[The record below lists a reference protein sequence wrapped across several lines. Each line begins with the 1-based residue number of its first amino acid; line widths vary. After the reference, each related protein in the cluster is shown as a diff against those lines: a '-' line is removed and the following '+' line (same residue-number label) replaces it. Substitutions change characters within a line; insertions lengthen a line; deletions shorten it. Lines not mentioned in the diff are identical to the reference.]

1 MQQYITN
8 NETRRRKVQESATIN
23 GIDYLEVLDLDLVAS
38 EPEFRQRRLRVYFLK
53 SVPITDPFVL
63 TRDTLRVEGGQ
74 RIRDIQVID
83 VRPDPSGDFIE
94 VDLDKAGDFSAY
106 VFRLVK
112 DRRSE
117 EPPDGFDQILSQ
129 VDFSFKVECPN
140 EFDCEEDEEQFIALG
155 KEPPIDY
162 LVKDYQSFRRLLLDR
177 LTTVMPAW
185 RERNPSDLGV
195 AMVEIMAFAADY
207 QSYYQDA
214 VSTEAYLGTARR
226 RVSVRRHA
234 RLLDYPM
241 HDGCNART
249 WVALLYGDA
258 ENTDPVVLPAG
269 SQFFTKTDI
278 GRSNV
283 PWEYTPPD
291 PLPTVQSEL
300 DAVNAAIAAA
310 AASRREVPA
319 VYAGKAKI
327 FESMY
332 AIQLRMARNELEF
345 YTFGEPSAIL
355 PKGSTSA
362 VFKLAGPAGD
372 LNLQA
377 GDVLLFVE
385 KRDPDTGRAFDA
397 NPDHRHV
404 VRLNADPVAGFDD
417 LFGVDTL
424 EVSWYKSD
432 ALPFDLCL
440 GEVED
445 EGGPLV
451 PIAVA
456 HANVVLADYGRT
468 VSEEELIPP
477 EAPQTGRYRP
487 RLRLNDITQSEAY
500 DHEVMQTRPAS
511 QASEQNFRAAEPA
524 VLLLDDEEQWTARPD
539 LLASDRFST
548 DFVLETESD
557 GSATLRFG
565 DNVLG
570 KRPSTGTRF
579 DVSYRVGNGRAGN
592 IGGDSLAHIINGP
605 EGITG
610 VFNPLP
616 AQGGVEPE
624 SIEEVKLYAPSFFK
638 DQERA
643 VTEEDYVRIAER
655 NSEVQK
661 AQATL
666 RWTGSWYTVFISIDR
681 EGGLDVDA
689 AFQEELKAF
698 IDPFRLTGH
707 DLEIVAPF
715 FVGLEILLRVRVQEG
730 FLESTVKA
738 ELLEIFSNVDLPD
751 GRRGFFH
758 PDNFTF
764 GEPIYLSNVI
774 ALAMEVTGVE
784 RVDPVRFG
792 RFGATDQKAITDGLI
807 PIERLEI
814 VRLDND
820 PNAPENGKIDF
831 LMEGGL

>member
-23 GIDYLEVLDLDLVAS
+23 GIDYLEVLDLDLLAS

-53 SVPITDPFVL
+53 AVPITDPFVL
-63 TRDTLRVEGGQ
+63 TRDTLRVAGGQ
-74 RIRDIQVID
+74 RIRDIQVIG

-94 VDLDKAGDFSAY
+94 VDLDKAGDFSPY

-117 EPPDGFDQILSQ
+117 EPPDGFDQVLSR

-140 EFDCEEDEEQFIALG
+140 EFDCEDEDEQIITRSA
-155 KEPPIDY
+155 EPPIDY

-214 VSTEAYLGTARR
+214 VATEAYLGTARR

-249 WVALLYGDA
+249 WVAFMYGDTDQ
-258 ENTDPVVLPAG
+258 NDPVVLPAG
-269 SQFFTKTDI
+269 SQMFTQTQF
-278 GRSNV
+278 GESNLIPKFV
-283 PWEYTPPD
+283 EPD
-291 PLPTVQSEL
+291 PPPTDPEDIL
-300 DAVNAAIAAA
+300 AADTARKAAA
-310 AASRREVPA
+310 DARREVQA
-319 VYAGKAKI
+319 VYSGKAKV

-332 AIQLRMARNELEF
+332 AIELRMARNELEF

-355 PKGSTSA
+355 PKGATSA
-362 VFKLAGPAGD
+362 VLKLAGPAGD
-372 LNLQA
+372 LNLKS

-385 KRDPDTGRAFDA
+385 KRDPNSGRAFDA

-404 VRLNADPVAGFDD
+404 VRLNADPVAGFDE

-424 EVSWYKSD
+424 EINWYKAD

-456 HANVVLADYGRT
+456 YANVVLADYGRT
-468 VSEEELIPP
+468 VSDEELIPP
-477 EAPQTGRYRP
+477 EAPQSGRYRP
-487 RLRLNDITQSEAY
+487 RLRLGEITQAENY
-500 DHEVMQTRPAS
+500 DHDIMKFRPAA
-511 QASEQNFRAAEPA
+511 QASEQDFRSAEPA
-524 VLLLDDEEQWTARPD
+524 VLLLDDEEQWAARPD

-592 IGGDSLAHIINGP
+592 IGGDSLAHIISGP
-605 EGITG
+605 PGITD

-616 AQGGVEPE
+616 ATGGVEPE
-624 SIEEVKLYAPSFFK
+624 SIDEVKLYAPGFFK
-638 DQERA
+638 NQERA

-655 NSEVQK
+655 NAEVQK

-715 FVGLEILLRVRVQEG
+715 FVGLEIQLRVRVQEG

-738 ELLEIFSNVDLPD
+738 ELLEIFSNVDLAD

-774 ALAMEVTGVE
+774 ALAMDVTGVE

-792 RFGATDQKAITDGLI
+792 RFGATGLTAITEGLI
-807 PIERLEI
+807 P
-814 VRLDND
+814 
-820 PNAPENGKIDF
+820 
-831 LMEGGL
+831 

>member
-23 GIDYLEVLDLDLVAS
+23 GIDYLEVLDLDLVAT
-38 EPEFRQRRLRVYFLK
+38 EPEFRQRRLRLYFLK
-53 SVPITDPFVL
+53 SIPITDPFVL
-63 TRDTLRVEGGQ
+63 TRDTLRIEGGQ
-74 RIRDIQVID
+74 RIKDIQVLD
-83 VRPDPSGDFIE
+83 VRPDASGNFVE

-106 VFRLVK
+106 TFRLVK

-117 EPPDGFDQILSQ
+117 EPPDGFDQILSL

-140 EFDCEEDEEQFIALG
+140 EFDCEEDDEQFVAIGA
-155 KEPPIDY
+155 EPPIDY

-195 AMVEIMAFAADY
+195 AMVEIMAYAADY

-214 VSTEAYLGTARR
+214 VATEAYLGTARR
-226 RVSVRRHA
+226 RASVRRHA

-249 WVALLYGDA
+249 WVSLMVEPGKEADGA
-258 ENTDPVVLPAG
+258 ILPANTR
-269 SQFFTKTDI
+269 FFT
-278 GRSNV
+278 RS
-283 PWEYTPPD
+283 
-291 PLPTVQSEL
+291 
-300 DAVNAAIAAA
+300 AIAAVSLDPVSGA
-310 AASRREVPA
+310 NDLT
-319 VYAGKAKI
+319 KAMTKGAKV

-332 AIQLRMARNELEF
+332 AIELRLSRNELEF

-355 PKGSTSA
+355 PRGSTSA
-362 VFKLAGPAGD
+362 VLKLSGPAGD
-372 LNLQA
+372 LNLKS
-377 GDVLLFVE
+377 GDALLFVE
-385 KRDPDTGRAFDA
+385 IRDPNTGRAFDA
-397 NPDHRHV
+397 KPDHRHV

-424 EVSWYKSD
+424 EISWYKAD

-445 EGGPLV
+445 EGGPLI

-456 HANVVLADYGRT
+456 YANVVLADFGHT
-468 VSEEELIPP
+468 IPGEELIPP
-477 EAPQTGRYRP
+477 EAPQTGRFRP
-487 RLRLNDITQSEAY
+487 ALRLGNITQSEPY
-500 DHEVMQTRPAS
+500 DHDVMKFRPAA
-511 QASEQNFRAAEPA
+511 QASEQDFRSAEPA

-548 DFVLETESD
+548 DFVLESEND
-557 GSATLRFG
+557 GSARLRFG

-592 IGGDSLAHIINGP
+592 IGGDSLAHVVTTID
-605 EGITG
+605 GIES
-610 VFNPLP
+610 VSNPLP
-616 AQGGVEPE
+616 ASGGVEPE
-624 SIEEVKLYAPSFFK
+624 SIDEVKLYAPSFFK
-638 DQERA
+638 NQERA

-655 NSEVQK
+655 NTEVQK

-666 RWTGSWYTVFISIDR
+666 RWTGSWHTVFISIDR
-681 EGGLDVDA
+681 EGGLDVDS

-730 FLESTVKA
+730 FLESTVKS

-792 RFGATDQKAITDGLI
+792 RFGATGQTAITEGLI

>member
-53 SVPITDPFVL
+53 SIPVTDPFVL
-63 TRDTLRVEGGQ
+63 TRDTLRIEGGQ

-83 VRPDPSGDFIE
+83 VRPDPSGNFIE

-117 EPPDGFDQILSQ
+117 EPPDGFDQVLSR

-140 EFDCEEDEEQFIALG
+140 EFDCEQEEELFVTPGA
-155 KEPPIDY
+155 EPPIDY
-162 LVKDYQSFRRLLLDR
+162 LARDYQSFRRLLLDR
-177 LTTVMPAW
+177 LTTVMPQW
-185 RERNPSDLGV
+185 RERNPADIGV
-195 AMVEIMAFAADY
+195 TMVEIMAYTADY

-214 VSTEAYLGTARR
+214 VATEAYLGTARR

-249 WVALLYGDA
+249 WAALMVNPGTGADGA
-258 ENTDPVVLPAG
+258 VLPAG
-269 SQFFTKTDI
+269 NVFLTRSQALPVAFDPVDDI
-278 GRSNV
+278 SGYR
-283 PWEYTPPD
+283 TA
-291 PLPTVQSEL
+291 L
-300 DAVNAAIAAA
+300 
-310 AASRREVPA
+310 SRGARV
-319 VYAGKAKI
+319 

-332 AIQLRMARNELEF
+332 AIQLRAARNELEF

-362 VFKLAGPAGD
+362 VFKLNGPASD
-372 LNLQA
+372 LALKA

-385 KRDPDTGRAFDA
+385 LRDPDTGRAFDA
-397 NPDHRHV
+397 NPDHRHA

-424 EVSWYKSD
+424 EVSWYKQD

-456 HANVVLADYGRT
+456 YANVVLADYGRT
-468 VSEEELIPP
+468 VRDEELIPP

-487 RLRLNDITQSEAY
+487 RLRLNDITQSESY
-500 DHEVMQTRPAS
+500 DHDVMQLRPAV
-511 QASEQNFRAAEPA
+511 QASEQDFRAAEPA

-557 GSATLRFG
+557 GSASLRFG

-570 KRPSTGTRF
+570 KRPATGTRF

-592 IGGDSLAHIINGP
+592 IGGDSLAHVLTTLD
-605 EGITG
+605 GIQS

-616 AQGGVEPE
+616 AVGGVEPE
-624 SIEEVKLYAPSFFK
+624 SIDEVKLYAPSFFK
-638 DQERA
+638 NQERA

-655 NSEVQK
+655 NAEVQK

-689 AFQEELKAF
+689 PFQEELKAF

-730 FLESTVKA
+730 FLESAVKA

-751 GRRGFFH
+751 GRRAFFH

-792 RFGATDQKAITDGLI
+792 RFGVTDQKAITDGLI